1 MPERMVVALLLA
13 CSATLCA
20 AADADVDARV
30 LRLASQLR
38 CVVCQNQT
46 IADSQAE
53 LAVDLRR
60 QMGEQLRAGASDAA
74 VKDYLVQRYG
84 AFVLYEPPVQ
94 PRTWLLW
101 FGPVLLL
108 ACVVA
113 ALVRAR
119 RKRP

>member
-1 MPERMVVALLLA
+1 MRELAIALLIA
-13 CSATLCA
+13 CAATLSMA
-20 AADADVDARV
+20 AEADVDAHV

-60 QMGEQLRAGASDAA
+60 QIGEQLRAGASDAA
-74 VKDYLVQRYG
+74 VRDYLVRRYG
-84 AFVLYEPPVQ
+84 EFVLYEPPLQ

-101 FGPVLLL
+101 FGPALLL
-108 ACVVA
+108 AVVVA
-113 ALVRAR
+113 MLVRGR
-119 RKRP
+119 RKQP